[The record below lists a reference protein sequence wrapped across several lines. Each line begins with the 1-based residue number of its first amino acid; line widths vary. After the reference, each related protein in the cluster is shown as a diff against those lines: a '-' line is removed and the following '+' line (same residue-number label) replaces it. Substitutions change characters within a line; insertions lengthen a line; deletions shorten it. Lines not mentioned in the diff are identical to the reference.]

1 MGADAAVPE
10 DGGGY
15 LLGHDPHE
23 LRRLGAQAR
32 IDRSDHQAV
41 ASGRRRLG
49 HPGPPPARIRIELR
63 AGFGDATPTVRDMSN
78 ASRTE
83 SAPAGFR
90 RAPSGLVAALTT
102 LSWFGMIVHDRISLP
117 DLSLLDPQVVLPTS
131 CSWPCSSRGGH
142 GRDGCSFWLLF
153 GWTLLHFAVGGI
165 LSVLPLPFLPF
176 VPEQTLRHYVAHALY
191 AAFQVPLLIV
201 LFRLRPG
208 RVG

>member
-1 MGADAAVPE
+1 
-10 DGGGY
+10 
-15 LLGHDPHE
+15 
-23 LRRLGAQAR
+23 
-32 IDRSDHQAV
+32 
-41 ASGRRRLG
+41 
-49 HPGPPPARIRIELR
+49 
-63 AGFGDATPTVRDMSN
+63 MSN

-83 SAPAGFR
+83 SAASRVPPRTVGV
-90 RAPSGLVAALTT
+90 VAALTA

-117 DLSLLDPQVVLPTS
+117 DLSLLDPQVVLPS
-131 CSWPCSSRGGH
+131 LVFVALFLAWWAWP
-142 GRDGCSFWLLF
+142 GRLSFGLLF